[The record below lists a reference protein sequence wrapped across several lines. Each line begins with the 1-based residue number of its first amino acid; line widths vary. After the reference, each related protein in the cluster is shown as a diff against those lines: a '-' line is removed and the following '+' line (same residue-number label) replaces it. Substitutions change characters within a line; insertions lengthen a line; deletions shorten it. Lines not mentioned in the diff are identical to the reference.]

1 MLVNPQKHPNVKK
14 ELGQQFIEWLVSS
27 EGQKAIADYKIDGQQ
42 LFYPE
47 CRRSGRVMHMFARP
61 ACGWRWVGL
70 VGLALIAQLVPA
82 SATDDGCEKFA
93 WSLARER
100 AWFAVS
106 DKTSVAAGA
115 ILPPFQKKPSS

>member
-1 MLVNPQKHPNVKK
+1 
-14 ELGQQFIEWLVSS
+14 
-27 EGQKAIADYKIDGQQ
+27 
-42 LFYPE
+42 
-47 CRRSGRVMHMFARP
+47 MHMFARP

-115 ILPPFQKKPSS
+115 ILAAVPKEAFIIRLQTVESSIIRVAA